1 MKFDDFL
8 SNLKIRSFED
18 QMSRMG
24 STTKDKGPGILGSL

>member
-8 SNLKIRSFED
+8 SLVKEFED

-24 STTKDKGPGILGSL
+24 STTKDKGPGTLGSL